1 MIAVSDAIIRRA
13 GPADLAALEPMM
25 AAFSAVEQIA
35 WDAVQVRPAIDRL
48 LASDDAGVILVCER
62 GGVRIGYAV
71 VTWGFDLEFA
81 GRDAFL
87 TELFIEPVHRRH
99 HLGGALL
106 EAALTAA
113 RAAGAA
119 ALHLLVDPTNPP
131 AIALYRRADFEPSH
145 RVMMTKRLR

>member
-1 MIAVSDAIIRRA
+1 MSAVGDAIIRRA
-13 GPADLAALEPMM
+13 APADLAALEPMM
-25 AAFSAVEQIA
+25 AAFSALEQIA
-35 WDAVQVRPAIDRL
+35 WDAVNVRPAIDRL
-48 LASDDAGVILVCER
+48 LSSDDVGVILVGEV
-62 GGVRIGYAV
+62 GGAPIGYAV

-81 GRDAFL
+81 GKDAFL
-87 TELFIEPVHRRH
+87 TELYVDAAHRRH
-99 HLGGALL
+99 HLGGRLL

-119 ALHLLVDPTNPP
+119 ALHLLVDPANPP

>member
-1 MIAVSDAIIRRA
+1 MTIRRA
-13 GPADLAALEPMM
+13 TVADLAALEPMM
-25 AAFSAVEQIA
+25 IAFNASEGIAFDPVVARTAV
-35 WDAVQVRPAIDRL
+35 DRL
-48 LASDDAGVILVCER
+48 LVSDDVGLILIGDVS
-62 GGVRIGYAV
+62 GAAIGYAV

-87 TELFIEPVHRRH
+87 TELFVEPAHRRH
-99 HLGGALL
+99 HIGGALL
-106 EAALTAA
+106 EASLTAA
-113 RAAGAA
+113 VTAGAA